1 MRSEPL
7 VRVSMR
13 ALYLFVELPMSFEPL
28 FMNAPRRT
36 AATSKGFSDAYI
48 EGPEM
53 PDKTKGTENVQQA
66 NATSATAVARL
77 DMYRLA

>member
-1 MRSEPL
+1 MRSKPL

-48 EGPEM
+48 DGPEM
-53 PDKTKGTENVQQA
+53 PNKTAATENVQQA
-66 NATSATAVARL
+66 KATNATAVARL

>member
-1 MRSEPL
+1 
-7 VRVSMR
+7 
-13 ALYLFVELPMSFEPL
+13 
-28 FMNAPRRT
+28 MNAPRRT

-66 NATSATAVARL
+66 KATNATAVARL